1 MLIVFWGKV
10 DYFYQTTTPDPE
22 YCWNNCTGLHKHQL
36 YFVSWLKAVNVFQF
50 VNSVIAEKQMN
61 RLHFQLLVIKWI
73 WTRCFIKL
81 IIYTVFFYKDMS
93 PESFIFAILLSA
105 TIWSLNLPWKT
116 KGFGQDFFSLWNFQF
131 STKPHADWIY
141 GWLEKWYAIS
151 SLEYRALQ
159 RVCYSNIRDESV
171 SLL

>member
-22 YCWNNCTGLHKHQL
+22 NCWNNCTGLHKHQL

-116 KGFGQDFFSLWNFQF
+116 KGFGQVFFFLMKLSVFNKTTCWLNLWLAGEVMCNF
-131 STKPHADWIY
+131 K
-141 GWLEKWYAIS
+141 L
-151 SLEYRALQ
+151 
-159 RVCYSNIRDESV
+159 RV
-171 SLL
+171 